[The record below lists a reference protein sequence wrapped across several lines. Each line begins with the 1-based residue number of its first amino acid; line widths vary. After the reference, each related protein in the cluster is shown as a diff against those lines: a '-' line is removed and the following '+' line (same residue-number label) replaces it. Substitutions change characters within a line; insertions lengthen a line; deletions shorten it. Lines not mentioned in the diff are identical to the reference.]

1 MTLATKGGIS
11 HKVTRQRNHMG
22 RKRKTKDAE
31 GQMTLSFDRPRHLP
45 CDGGEVKS
53 RGMQGQDS
61 QKPME
66 GKHELGDT
74 GNLMGEVAD
83 ADNLHA
89 AWRRVRANKGAGGI
103 DGQTV
108 EEFEQKALSH
118 ILEMQRQLLAEQY
131 RPVAVRGVQIPKP
144 NGGTRQLGIPTV
156 KDRIVQQAVAQI
168 LGPLY
173 ERVFSESSFGFRPNR
188 SAHQALKQGS
198 AYVGEGYSTVVD
210 LDLEKFFDKVNH
222 ARLMARLARDIKD
235 GRLLRLILKFLKA
248 GLMQNGVCRKRDE
261 GTPQGGPLS
270 PLLANIV
277 LDELDK
283 ELERRGHRFCR
294 YADDCNIYVK
304 SRKAGER
311 VMESIRRFIERKLR
325 LKVNEAKSKV
335 AKSGECAFL
344 GYTIGSGGKLWIAR
358 KSKERMRERIKGLT
372 RRNRG
377 RKLEA
382 IIGELNR
389 TLGGWLVYFRLASA
403 KKWCSETE
411 QWLRRRLRCY
421 RLKQC
426 KRRLGIARF
435 LMENGCGER
444 QAWELA
450 MSRKGWYR
458 MALSPQASMAMGN
471 EWFRRRGLIPIAIPK

>member
-1 MTLATKGGIS
+1 
-11 HKVTRQRNHMG
+11 
-22 RKRKTKDAE
+22 
-31 GQMTLSFDRPRHLP
+31 
-45 CDGGEVKS
+45 
-53 RGMQGQDS
+53 
-61 QKPME
+61 ME

-74 GNLMGEVAD
+74 ENLMEKVAD
-83 ADNLHA
+83 ANNLYV
-89 AWRRVRANKGAGGI
+89 AWKHVRANKGSSGI

-118 ILEMQRQLLAEQY
+118 ILEMQKQLLAEQY
-131 RPVAVRGVQIPKP
+131 IPVAVRGVQIPKP

-156 KDRIVQQAVAQI
+156 KDRIVQQAVAQT
-168 LGPLY
+168 LSPKY

-198 AYVGEGYSTVVD
+198 AYVAEGYSTVVD

-222 ARLMARLARDIKD
+222 TRLMARLARDIKD
-235 GRLLRLILKFLKA
+235 SRLLRLILKFLKA
-248 GLMQNGVCRKRDE
+248 GLMQNGVCRRREE

-304 SRKAGER
+304 SQKAGER
-311 VMESIRRFIERKLR
+311 VMEGVKQFITRKLR

-335 AKSGECAFL
+335 AKSWECAFL
-344 GYTIGSGGKLWIAR
+344 GYTIGYNGKLWIAK
-358 KSKERMRERIKGLT
+358 KSKERMKKRIKELT

-382 IIGELNR
+382 VIGELNK
-389 TLGGWLVYFRLASA
+389 TLGGWLVYFRLANA
-403 KKWCSETE
+403 KGWCGETE
-411 QWLRRRLRCY
+411 QWLRRKLRCY

-426 KRRLGIARF
+426 KRRIGIARF
-435 LMENGCGER
+435 LMENGCTEY

-458 MALSPQASMAMGN
+458 MALSPQANMAMGN
-471 EWFRRRGLIPIAIPK
+471 EWFRRLGLIPIATPK

>member
-1 MTLATKGGIS
+1 
-11 HKVTRQRNHMG
+11 MG
-22 RKRKTKDAE
+22 RKRKIKDLD
-31 GQMTLSFDRPRHLP
+31 GQMTMSFDQPSHLP
-45 CDGGEVKS
+45 CESGEVK
-53 RGMQGQDS
+53 RRWLQMQDS

-74 GNLMGEVAD
+74 ENLMERVAD
-83 ADNLHA
+83 ASNLYV
-89 AWRRVRANKGAGGI
+89 AWKRVRANKGSSGI

-108 EEFEQKALSH
+108 EEFEQKALPH
-118 ILEMQRQLLAEQY
+118 ILEMQKQLLAEQY
-131 RPVAVRGVQIPKP
+131 KPVAVRGVQIPKP
-144 NGGTRQLGIPTV
+144 SGGTRQLGIPTV
-156 KDRIVQQAVAQI
+156 KDRIVQQAVAQV
-168 LGPLY
+168 LSPLY

-198 AYVGEGYSTVVD
+198 AYVAEGYSTVVD

-222 ARLMARLARDIKD
+222 TRLMARLARDIKD
-235 GRLLRLILKFLKA
+235 GRLLRLTLKFLKA
-248 GLMQNGVCRKRDE
+248 GLMQNGVCRKRED

-304 SRKAGER
+304 SQKAGER
-311 VMESIRRFIERKLR
+311 VMGSIKRFITRKLR

-335 AKSGECAFL
+335 AKSRECAFL
-344 GYTIGSGGKLWIAR
+344 GYTIGSGGKLWIAK
-358 KSKERMRERIKGLT
+358 KSKERMKKRIKELT

-377 RKLEA
+377 RKLDA
-382 IIGELNR
+382 VIGELNK
-389 TLGGWLVYFRLASA
+389 TMGGWLVYFRLANA
-403 KKWCSETE
+403 KNWCSETE
-411 QWLRRRLRCY
+411 QWLRRKLRCY

-426 KRRLGIARF
+426 KRRIGIVRF
-435 LMENGCGER
+435 LIENGCREYK
-444 QAWELA
+444 AWELA

-458 MALSPQASMAMGN
+458 MALSPQANIAMGN
-471 EWFRRRGLIPIAIPK
+471 EWFRRLGLIPFAIPK